1 MKEYIHFVYD
11 FKFPNGYLQFGYTK
25 STIKDNFFYQ
35 TENTQEDVVLLASP
49 HAPSN
54 LRPQVGMFADEYVS
68 TNKNWNKLGVNQIQD
83 IIDRKHYDS
92 SKTYFFIT
100 LEATTIAN
108 FFEYYLNPN
117 LNFDDLLSPKL
128 LNYFKTRDEFKIIL
142 MDNREGSYFHD
153 IKLFNKFSKWLDKHN
168 VNANNKIVIS
178 TCNDKINNIKFDDK
192 RIVVYNNDYY
202 IYYAGKFIQEC
213 EEQNNL
219 ITEYGKEYQY
229 SLQENLKFNKKE
241 KYFLNYNRNS
251 ARLHRPFLVNELYKH
266 NILENGIVSLL
277 KTDDFDK
284 ILDEIENDFENF
296 DISNGGLKLNNTD
309 YKELYSNH
317 KKWYPLVIENANEEE
332 VAWYH
337 NFLSRKD
344 EYEKTYFS
352 IVSETNANS
361 WYLFITEKTLKPI
374 MNLHPFLIN
383 GNPHTL
389 KHLKKLGFQTFDKW
403 WDESYDDEKNY
414 KKRTELLVNQV
425 KILCNKT
432 HEEWIL
438 MLQEMQPIL
447 HYNKNLLKEKYTS
460 KSYEKNLLNQ
470 FNKNTML

>member
-1 MKEYIHFVYD
+1 MKKNIHFVYD
-11 FKFPNGYLQFGYTK
+11 FKFPNGYLQFGYNK
-25 STIKDNFFYQ
+25 STLRNNFFYQ
-35 TENTQEDVVLLASP
+35 TENINDGASIMASP
-49 HAPSN
+49 YNPSE
-54 LRPQVGMFADEYVS
+54 LIPQIGMFAEEYIS
-68 TNKNWNKLGVNQIQD
+68 TNKNWNSIGVNQVND
-83 IIDRKHYDS
+83 IRSRKHYN
-92 SKTYFFIT
+92 SKETYFFIT
-100 LEATTIAN
+100 LESISVSN
-108 FFEYYLNPN
+108 FFEYYVNPQ

-128 LNYFKTRDEFKIIL
+128 LNYFKKLDEFKLIL
-142 MDNREGSYFHD
+142 MDNREGSYPHD
-153 IKLFNKFSKWLDKHN
+153 LKLFTKFSKWLDKHGIK
-168 VNANNKIVIS
+168 ANNKIVIS
-178 TCNDKINNIKFDDK
+178 TCNEKINNIKLSDK

-202 IYYAGKFIQEC
+202 VHYAGKFIQEC
-213 EEQNNL
+213 EEKDNL
-219 ITEYGKEYQY
+219 IREQGKDYQY

-251 ARLHRPFLVNELYKH
+251 ARLHRPFLVNKLYKN
-266 NILENGIVSLL
+266 NILDKGIVSLL
-277 KTDDFDK
+277 RTDDFDE
-284 ILDEIENDFENF
+284 ILDKIKNQFETFSMKVGNL
-296 DISNGGLKLNNTD
+296 DLNNDD

-317 KKWYPLVIENANEEE
+317 KKWYPLVIENPNEEE

-352 IVSETNANS
+352 IVSETDAYS

-383 GNPHTL
+383 GNPHIL
-389 KHLKKLGFQTFDKW
+389 RHLKKLGFQTFDKW
-403 WDESYDDEKNY
+403 WDESYDNETDY
-414 KKRTELLVNQV
+414 KKRTELLVKQIE
-425 KILCNKT
+425 ILCNKT
-432 HEEWIL
+432 HEEWIV

>member
-1 MKEYIHFVYD
+1 
-11 FKFPNGYLQFGYTK
+11 
-25 STIKDNFFYQ
+25 
-35 TENTQEDVVLLASP
+35 
-49 HAPSN
+49 
-54 LRPQVGMFADEYVS
+54 
-68 TNKNWNKLGVNQIQD
+68 
-83 IIDRKHYDS
+83 
-92 SKTYFFIT
+92 
-100 LEATTIAN
+100 
-108 FFEYYLNPN
+108 
-117 LNFDDLLSPKL
+117 
-128 LNYFKTRDEFKIIL
+128 
-142 MDNREGSYFHD
+142 MDNREGSYPHD
-153 IKLFNKFSKWLDKHN
+153 VKLFTKFSKWLDKHN
-168 VNANNKIVIS
+168 VNANNKIIIS
-178 TCNDKINNIKFDDK
+178 TCNEKINNIKLSDK

-202 IYYAGKFIQEC
+202 VHYAGKFIQEC
-213 EEQNNL
+213 EEKDNL
-219 ITEYGKEYQY
+219 IREQGKDYQY

-251 ARLHRPFLVNELYKH
+251 ARWHRPFLVNELYKH
-266 NILENGIVSLL
+266 NILEKGIVSLL

-284 ILDEIENDFENF
+284 ILGEIKNNFENY
-296 DISNGGLKLNNTD
+296 DLKNGLKLNNTD

-352 IVSETNANS
+352 IVSETDAYS

-383 GNPHTL
+383 GNPHIL
-389 KHLKKLGFQTFDKW
+389 RHLKKLGFQTFDKW
-403 WDESYDDEKNY
+403 WDESYDNETNY
-414 KKRTELLVNQV
+414 KKRTELLVKQIE
-425 KILCNKT
+425 ILCNKT
-432 HEEWIL
+432 HEEWIV